1 MFFVQVVSGGV
12 ACNKYI
18 QRAVGIVCQELD
30 YRIQVPPPQ
39 LCTDNGIMIAWNGME
54 RWMAG
59 EGIYQHDNLD
69 CLDIE
74 AKWVHKVTDLVRD
87 WYTLTLLSLITLKQV
102 IYVNQKNLDC
112 FQFWLKISAVI

>member
-1 MFFVQVVSGGV
+1 MIAWLFFVQVVSGGV

-87 WYTLTLLSLITLKQV
+87 CK
-102 IYVNQKNLDC
+102 KNR
-112 FQFWLKISAVI
+112 I